1 MSSEGGVSSYQ
12 TLHWTGK
19 PSNNVSCN
27 FFLFCKI
34 VSKKRLDA
42 WKHTHNSQRLSTQPM
57 SSPCSYRIQNLQARK
72 RVGICEISKYFTKK
86 TSPVNPYFY
95 CFNILSELKG
105 TAREKKWKNSM
116 EVNFYWIKMS
126 YFSLQQKICFAE
138 WVIPEK
144 ITPPP
149 APPHPYVNNPK
160 SKY

>member
-1 MSSEGGVSSYQ
+1 M
-12 TLHWTGK
+12 
-19 PSNNVSCN
+19 SCN

-105 TAREKKWKNSM
+105 TTREKKVEKFHGSKFLLNKNVLFFTSAKNLLRRM
-116 EVNFYWIKMS
+116 GYSRKNH
-126 YFSLQQKICFAE
+126 
-138 WVIPEK
+138 PP
-144 ITPPP
+144 PPP
-149 APPHPYVNNPK
+149 APPPPK